1 MTSRNEFYQAS
12 LSETSSPRQAA
23 YHSIVLPYVCGDARL
38 SRSHLGAVPR
48 LVAIPCTT
56 SDNGHYVTHGRRWRE
71 EGVIDRWEWPRG
83 RSGEGDTGKTDY
95 RNPAFPDS
103 PRLGRKNCNL
113 LILLLLFYAWSYD
126 RASCI
131 NGKSGAELP
140 STPEGSCPPLN
151 LMGCGILRKPRRL
164 RHDLL
169 EDKGYSDAR
178 GVPL

>member
-1 MTSRNEFYQAS
+1 M
-12 LSETSSPRQAA
+12 L
-23 YHSIVLPYVCGDARL
+23 DAVK
-38 SRSHLGAVPR
+38 AE
-48 LVAIPCTT
+48 I
-56 SDNGHYVTHGRRWRE
+56 
-71 EGVIDRWEWPRG
+71 
-83 RSGEGDTGKTDY
+83 GEGGSEKRDY

-103 PRLGRKNCNL
+103 LRLGRKNCNL
-113 LILLLLFYAWSYD
+113 LILLLLFYGWSYD

-169 EDKGYSDAR
+169 EDEGYSDAR

>member
-1 MTSRNEFYQAS
+1 MRNLVRSAGFGALSTGFPPHRGQAHRRSEIGTIRPLALLSPVSRGKIE
-12 LSETSSPRQAA
+12 ETDS
-23 YHSIVLPYVCGDARL
+23 
-38 SRSHLGAVPR
+38 
-48 LVAIPCTT
+48 
-56 SDNGHYVTHGRRWRE
+56 
-71 EGVIDRWEWPRG
+71 
-83 RSGEGDTGKTDY
+83 GKTDY

-103 PRLGRKNCNL
+103 PRLGRKNCNV
-113 LILLLLFYAWSYD
+113 LILLLLFYGWSYD

-169 EDKGYSDAR
+169 EDEGYSDAR